1 MLFESFNTIDWVLFG
16 ALLALFLGQ
25 VGYYIC
31 TMYDVRC
38 TKDGVQST
46 EYRVQSTENR
56 ELTTHDSLLNTKE
69 GCPGVSV
76 LVCAHNEA
84 YNLSAYL
91 YALLSQ
97 DYPKYEVIVV
107 DDGSEDKTREV
118 IESYMVQDKR
128 LRLTFVPKEARVR
141 STKKLALTLAAK
153 AAQYDYLLLTD
164 ADCTPASTHWIT
176 EMMKGFKPCTE
187 NRVQS
192 TENRVQ
198 STENRVL
205 TTHYSLLNTKEIVLG
220 FGAYFYEKGFVNRL
234 VRYDTLFNGL
244 HYLGAAAHGHP
255 YMGVGRNLAYK
266 KELFFKTGGFKK
278 MMNNRAGD
286 DDLFVNH
293 VATGKNTAVVCSRES
308 ITWSPAKTTL
318 RDWWQ
323 QKRRHLSVSHDYRWG
338 TKIRLALEPMSRGL
352 FYALVLGLLVT
363 FANQPVIG
371 TPLFLLAVLA
381 LGLFFLRW
389 VVQTIVINLSAKRLG
404 LHGFNMFTILG
415 MDIFLPLVSLYMLSV
430 PKKQVKW

>member
-1 MLFESFNTIDWVLFG
+1 MLFESFHSIDWVLLG
-16 ALLALFLGQ
+16 ALLALFMGQ
-25 VGYYIC
+25 VGYYLC
-31 TMYDVRC
+31 TMYNVQC
-38 TKDGVQST
+38 TKEPGVSDKVT
-46 EYRVQSTENR
+46 MYNVQRSE
-56 ELTTHDSLLNTKE
+56 EL
-69 GCPGVSV
+69 PGVSV

-128 LRLTFVPKEARVR
+128 LRITFVPKEARVR

-164 ADCTPASTHWIT
+164 ADCTPESTHWIS
-176 EMMKGFKPCTE
+176 EMMRGFMSCTKDD
-187 NRVQS
+187 VQC
-192 TENRVQ
+192 
-198 STENRVL
+198 
-205 TTHYSLLNTKEIVLG
+205 TKEIVLG

-244 HYLGAAAHGHP
+244 HYLSAAAHGHP

-293 VATGKNTAVVCSRES
+293 VANRKNTAVVSSRAS
-308 ITWSPAKTTL
+308 ITWSPAKTTM

-323 QKRRHLSVSHDYRWG
+323 QKRRHLSVSHDYRLG
-338 TKIRLALEPMSRGL
+338 TKIRLASEPMSRGL
-352 FYALVLGLLVT
+352 FYLAVIALLVA
-363 FANQPVIG
+363 FACQPIVG
-371 TPLFLLAVLA
+371 SPLSILAAMA
-381 LGLFFLRW
+381 LGLFLLRW
-389 VVQTIVINLSAKRLG
+389 IVQTIIINLSAKRMG

-415 MDIFLPLVSLYMLSV
+415 MDIFLPLVSLYMLCV

>member
-1 MLFESFNTIDWVLFG
+1 MLFESFHSIDWVLLG
-16 ALLALFLGQ
+16 ALLALFMGQ
-25 VGYYIC
+25 VGYYI
-31 TMYDVRC
+31 
-38 TKDGVQST
+38 SS
-46 EYRVQSTENR
+46 EYRVGSSENR
-56 ELTTHDSLLNTKE
+56 VVSSEE

-97 DYPKYEVIVV
+97 DYPTYEVIVV

-128 LRLTFVPKEARVR
+128 LRITFVPKEARVR

-164 ADCTPASTHWIT
+164 ADCTPESTHWIS
-176 EMMKGFKPCTE
+176 EMMRGFMPSTE
-187 NRVQS
+187 YRVQS
-192 TENRVQ
+192 TENRK
-198 STENRVL
+198 L

-244 HYLGAAAHGHP
+244 HYLSAAAHGHP

-293 VATGKNTAVVCSRES
+293 VANRKNTAVVCSRDS
-308 ITWSPAKTTL
+308 ITWSPSKTTM

-323 QKRRHLSVSHDYRWG
+323 QKRRHLSVSHDYRLG

-352 FYALVLGLLVT
+352 FYLAVIALLVA
-363 FANQPVIG
+363 FACQPIIG
-371 TPLFLLAVLA
+371 SPLSILAALA
-381 LGLFFLRW
+381 LGLFLLRW
-389 VVQTIVINLSAKRLG
+389 IVQSIIINLSAKRMG

-415 MDIFLPLVSLYMLSV
+415 MDIFLPLVSLYMLCV

>member
-1 MLFESFNTIDWVLFG
+1 MLFESFNTIDWVLLG
-16 ALLALFLGQ
+16 ALLALFMGQ
-25 VGYYIC
+25 VGYYLC

-38 TKDGVQST
+38 TKAEVPS
-46 EYRVQSTENR
+46 
-56 ELTTHDSLLNTKE
+56 TKE

-97 DYPKYEVIVV
+97 DYPTYEVIVV

-128 LRLTFVPKEARVR
+128 LRITFVPKEARVR

-164 ADCTPASTHWIT
+164 ADCTPESTHWIS
-176 EMMKGFKPCTE
+176 EMMRGFEP
-187 NRVQS
+187 S
-192 TENRVQ
+192 
-198 STENRVL
+198 
-205 TTHYSLLNTKEIVLG
+205 TKEIVLG

-244 HYLGAAAHGHP
+244 HYLSAAAHGHP

-293 VATGKNTAVVCSRES
+293 VANRKNTAVVCSRES
-308 ITWSPAKTTL
+308 ITWSPSKTTM

-323 QKRRHLSVSHDYRWG
+323 QKRRHLSVSHDYRLG

-352 FYALVLGLLVT
+352 FYLAVIALLVA
-363 FANQPVIG
+363 FACQPIVG
-371 TPLFLLAVLA
+371 SPLSILAALA
-381 LGLFFLRW
+381 LGLFLLRW
-389 VVQTIVINLSAKRLG
+389 IVQTIIINLSAKRMG

-415 MDIFLPLVSLYMLSV
+415 MDIFLPLVSLYMLCV

>member
-1 MLFESFNTIDWVLFG
+1 MLFESFHIIDWVLFG
-16 ALLALFLGQ
+16 ALLALFFGQ
-25 VGYYIC
+25 VGYYI
-31 TMYDVRC
+31 
-38 TKDGVQST
+38 SS
-46 EYRVQSTENR
+46 EYRVGSSEKGVGSI
-56 ELTTHDSLLNTKE
+56 EE

-76 LVCAHNEA
+76 VVCAHNEA

-97 DYPKYEVIVV
+97 DYPTYEVIVV

-128 LRLTFVPKEARVR
+128 LRITFVPKEARVR
-141 STKKLALTLAAK
+141 STKKLAITLAAK

-164 ADCTPASTHWIT
+164 ADCTPESTHWIS
-176 EMMKGFKPCTE
+176 EMMRGFEPCTKDD
-187 NRVQS
+187 VQC
-192 TENRVQ
+192 
-198 STENRVL
+198 
-205 TTHYSLLNTKEIVLG
+205 TKEVVLG

-244 HYLGAAAHGHP
+244 HYLSAAAHGHP

-278 MMNNRAGD
+278 MMTNRAGD

-293 VATGKNTAVVCSRES
+293 VATRKNTAVVSSRAS
-308 ITWSPAKTTL
+308 ITWSPAKTTM

-323 QKRRHLSVSHDYRWG
+323 QKRRHLSVSHDYRWS

-352 FYALVLGLLVT
+352 FYLLVLTLSVAFACQPLIGSPLSILV
-363 FANQPVIG
+363 ALAWI
-371 TPLFLLAVLA
+371 LFLL
-381 LGLFFLRW
+381 RW
-389 VVQTIVINLSAKRLG
+389 MIQAIVINLSAKRLG
-404 LHGFNMFTILG
+404 LHGFHIFTILG
-415 MDIFLPLVSLYMLSV
+415 MDILLPLISLYMLCV

>member
-1 MLFESFNTIDWVLFG
+1 MLFESFHSIDWVLLG
-16 ALLALFLGQ
+16 ALLALFMGQ
-25 VGYYIC
+25 VGYYI
-31 TMYDVRC
+31 
-38 TKDGVQST
+38 SS
-46 EYRVQSTENR
+46 EYRVGSSENR
-56 ELTTHDSLLNTKE
+56 VVSSEKGVVSSEE

-97 DYPKYEVIVV
+97 DYPTYEVIVV

-128 LRLTFVPKEARVR
+128 LRITFVPKEARVR

-164 ADCTPASTHWIT
+164 ADCTPESTHWIS
-176 EMMKGFKPCTE
+176 EMMSGFMP
-187 NRVQS
+187 S

-198 STENRVL
+198 STENREL
-205 TTHYSLLNTKEIVLG
+205 TTQYSLLNTKEIVLG

-244 HYLGAAAHGHP
+244 HYLSAAAHGHP

-293 VATGKNTAVVCSRES
+293 VANRKNTAVVCSRDS
-308 ITWSPAKTTL
+308 ITWSPSKTTM

-323 QKRRHLSVSHDYRWG
+323 QKRRHLSVSHDYRLG

-352 FYALVLGLLVT
+352 FYLAVIALLVA
-363 FANQPVIG
+363 FAYQPIVG
-371 TPLFLLAVLA
+371 SPLSILAALA
-381 LGLFFLRW
+381 LGLFLLRW
-389 VVQTIVINLSAKRLG
+389 IVQTIVINLSAKRMG

-415 MDIFLPLVSLYMLSV
+415 MDIFLPLVSLYMLCV

>member
-1 MLFESFNTIDWVLFG
+1 MLFESFHSIDWVLLG
-16 ALLALFLGQ
+16 ALLALFMGQ
-25 VGYYIC
+25 VGYYI
-31 TMYDVRC
+31 
-38 TKDGVQST
+38 SS
-46 EYRVQSTENR
+46 EYRVGSSENR
-56 ELTTHDSLLNTKE
+56 VVGSEE

-97 DYPKYEVIVV
+97 DYPTYEVIVV

-128 LRLTFVPKEARVR
+128 LRITFVPKEARVR

-164 ADCTPASTHWIT
+164 ADCTPESTHWIS
-176 EMMKGFKPCTE
+176 EMMSGFK
-187 NRVQS
+187 RVG
-192 TENRVQ
+192 
-198 STENRVL
+198 
-205 TTHYSLLNTKEIVLG
+205 KEIVLG

-244 HYLGAAAHGHP
+244 HYLSAAAHGHP

-293 VATGKNTAVVCSRES
+293 VANRKNTAVVCSRDS
-308 ITWSPAKTTL
+308 ITWSPSKTTM

-323 QKRRHLSVSHDYRWG
+323 QKRRHLSVSHDYRLG

-352 FYALVLGLLVT
+352 FYLAVIALLVA
-363 FANQPVIG
+363 FACQPIVG
-371 TPLFLLAVLA
+371 SPLSILAALA
-381 LGLFFLRW
+381 LGLFLLRW
-389 VVQTIVINLSAKRLG
+389 IVQSIIINLSAKRMG

-415 MDIFLPLVSLYMLSV
+415 MDIFLPLVSLYMLCV

>member
-1 MLFESFNTIDWVLFG
+1 MLFESFHSIDWVLLG
-16 ALLALFLGQ
+16 ALLALFMGQ
-25 VGYYIC
+25 VGYYLC
-31 TMYDVRC
+31 TMYNVQC
-38 TKDGVQST
+38 TKEGVVSS
-46 EYRVQSTENR
+46 EYRVVSSEDR
-56 ELTTHDSLLNTKE
+56 VVSCEE

-97 DYPKYEVIVV
+97 DYPTYEVIVV

-128 LRLTFVPKEARVR
+128 LRITFVPKEARVR

-164 ADCTPASTHWIT
+164 ADCTPESTHWIS
-176 EMMKGFKPCTE
+176 EMMRGFKA
-187 NRVQS
+187 S
-192 TENRVQ
+192 TMYDVRC
-198 STENRVL
+198 
-205 TTHYSLLNTKEIVLG
+205 TKEVVLG

-244 HYLGAAAHGHP
+244 HYLSAAAHGHP

-293 VATGKNTAVVCSRES
+293 VANRKNTAVVCSRES
-308 ITWSPAKTTL
+308 ITWSPSKTTM

-323 QKRRHLSVSHDYRWG
+323 QKRRHLSVSHDYRLG

-352 FYALVLGLLVT
+352 FYLTVIALLVA
-363 FANQPVIG
+363 FGCQPIVG
-371 TPLFLLAVLA
+371 SPLSILAAMA
-381 LGLFFLRW
+381 LGLFLLRW
-389 VVQTIVINLSAKRLG
+389 IVQSIIINLSAKRMG

-415 MDIFLPLVSLYMLSV
+415 MDIFLPLVSLYMLCV

>member
-1 MLFESFNTIDWVLFG
+1 MLFESFHSIDWVLLG
-16 ALLALFLGQ
+16 ALLALFMGQ
-25 VGYYIC
+25 VGYYLC
-31 TMYDVRC
+31 TIYHLPSTIYHLPF
-38 TKDGVQST
+38 TKAESL
-46 EYRVQSTENR
+46 RRR
-56 ELTTHDSLLNTKE
+56 EE
-69 GCPGVSV
+69 QEEVAGVSV

-128 LRLTFVPKEARVR
+128 VRTTFVPKEARVR

-164 ADCTPASTHWIT
+164 ADCTPESTHWIS
-176 EMMKGFKPCTE
+176 EMMRGFMSCTKDD
-187 NRVQS
+187 VQC
-192 TENRVQ
+192 
-198 STENRVL
+198 
-205 TTHYSLLNTKEIVLG
+205 TKEIVLG

-244 HYLGAAAHGHP
+244 HYLSAAAHGHP

-293 VATGKNTAVVCSRES
+293 VANRKNTAVVSSRAS
-308 ITWSPAKTTL
+308 ITWSPAKTTM

-323 QKRRHLSVSHDYRWG
+323 QKRRHLSVSHDYRLG
-338 TKIRLALEPMSRGL
+338 TKIRLASEPMSRGL
-352 FYALVLGLLVT
+352 FFLAVIALLVA
-363 FANQPVIG
+363 FACQPIVG
-371 TPLFLLAVLA
+371 SPLSILAALA
-381 LGLFFLRW
+381 LGLFLLRW
-389 VVQTIVINLSAKRLG
+389 IVQTIIINLSAKRMG

-415 MDIFLPLVSLYMLSV
+415 MDIFLPLVSLYMLCV